1 MEEKEDAQDFKE
13 GFLEIGD
20 TIVDLYKIEGVLLK
34 TEKHMVYSV
43 NIFFLLFFVFL

>member
-1 MEEKEDAQDFKE
+1 MEDKEETQEFKE

-34 TEKHMVYSV
+34 TEKHMIYSV
-43 NIFFLLFFVFL
+43 RIHYKNQEKN

>member
-43 NIFFLLFFVFL
+43 KRIFSCFLF